1 VALGQ
6 GVALGFGFHLA
17 GFQHAALFGVLTSLV
32 ALIPFAAKLISFAA
46 ALVLISEGAVAAGI
60 AFLIYGL
67 LVVILADNYVKP
79 KLIGNQ
85 VRLPFI
91 WTLLG
96 ILGGIE
102 SFGFVGLFLGPTI
115 MAVLMSIWRD
125 SRESQ
130 TTAA

>member
-1 VALGQ
+1 
-6 GVALGFGFHLA
+6 VALGFGFQMA
-17 GFQHAALFGVLTSLV
+17 GFQHVALFGVLTSLV
-32 ALIPFAAKLISFAA
+32 ALIPFAAKLISIGA
-46 ALVLISEGAVAAGI
+46 ALVLISQGTVAAGI
-60 AFLIYGL
+60 TFLIYGL
-67 LVVILADNYVKP
+67 VVVILSDNYVKP
-79 KLIGNQ
+79 QLIGNQ

-125 SRESQ
+125 SLESER
-130 TTAA
+130 